1 MTVRLMSRFWL
12 GVTDIRWFDY
22 LKEQQLDEVNFWQ
35 PSGQAQFRAISPG
48 DLFLF
53 KLKAP
58 ANCIAGGAFFLKH
71 SRLPLSLAWEAF
83 REKNGADTLDH
94 MRNMI
99 LALRRDTAERDPSIG
114 CIILINPFFFPES
127 AWIEAPA
134 DWSRNL
140 VRGKTY
146 ATDTYEGKMIFDA
159 VMERLA
165 ATENK
170 LGIANFI
177 AEEKAQYGA
186 DFLAHARLGQGGFR
200 VVVTDAYE
208 RRCAVT
214 GETTLPVLEAAHIKP
229 FAESGPSTLGNGL
242 LLRSDF
248 HILFDKGYVTVS
260 PDLEVIVSKRIKE
273 EWFNGKVYYS
283 LHGKQLANIP
293 KEHSSRPSGTF
304 LDWHNTYVFKE

>member
-1 MTVRLMSRFWL
+1 MSRFWL
-12 GVTDIRWFDY
+12 GVTDIRWFEY

-53 KLKAP
+53 KLKSP

-83 REKNGADTLDH
+83 REKNGADTLDD
-94 MRNMI
+94 MMSMI
-99 LALRRDTAERDPSIG
+99 LKLRRDTTERDPSIG

-127 AWIEAPA
+127 TWIETPV

-146 ATDTYEGKMIFDA
+146 STDDDEGKVIFDA

-165 ATENK
+165 ATGNK
-170 LGIANFI
+170 LGIANVI

-186 DFLAHARLGQGGFR
+186 DFLAHTRLGQGGFR

-214 GETTLPVLEAAHIKP
+214 GEKTLPVLEAAHIKP
-229 FAESGPSTLGNGL
+229 FAESGPSTLSNGL

-273 EWFNGKVYYS
+273 EWFNGKAYYS
-283 LHGKQLANIP
+283 LHGKQLASIP
-293 KEHSSRPSGTF
+293 RDNSSRPLGTF